1 MPAIYS
7 TYVCSPHSTQ
17 ALDNAAES
25 VEADEDGKRARHDAA
40 QQRAEVEAKE
50 EEMARYQHDVVWPRR
65 RVAVRNRRCVRRR
78 LRRADSV
85 ARARVTGS
93 GATEASRVARHLGV
107 LSAEVTAH
115 GGEPPL
121 FASRAARQVVAAAA
135 QRRELRH
142 AVLSVGLLPSPA
154 AAAAMLPSPLQSGG
168 GGEALELPTGGEDS
182 EEEDEDEEAAADE
195 MDDGGAAEVA
205 VESGGEE
212 PAAASPDDEMD
223 DDAWRE
229 HVGHCA
235 DVVVHSKQHAKTLV
249 DVCNGWLDDDW
260 RRNEG
265 KAFAAM
271 HSAYNKA
278 QETQAENA
286 KPKRP
291 IPPKAAHKIKEINKA
306 RSLLMVAMTVARHP
320 AQPCQSDARVICN
333 HKYATQPP
341 ALRQKIELFARFF
354 NSPPGAALWI
364 TVATEGRTLEQ
375 IERAKS
381 AARQAKCRD
390 GHLAQQTDSHGAKDS
405 SGSRK
410 IKAGLPPSQGERA
423 LLAGLHRSAAGVL
436 AIHARR
442 LRHLPRDSEAYHKSS
457 DEVKAMLERHAK
469 VCGAAAQT
477 HAPLAL
483 TPRGREA

>member
-168 GGEALELPTGGEDS
+168 GGEALELPTGGEES
-182 EEEDEDEEAAADE
+182 EGEEEEDEEEDAAADE

-212 PAAASPDDEMD
+212 EAAGGPSNTD
-223 DDAWRE
+223 WRK

-235 DVVVHSKQHAKTLV
+235 DVVVHSKQHTETLRA
-249 DVCNGWLDDDW
+249 VCNGWLKDDW
-260 RRNEG
+260 LRNKG
-265 KAFAAM
+265 KAYPAI
-271 HSAYNKA
+271 HKLEKG
-278 QETQAENA
+278 Q
-286 KPKRP
+286 
-291 IPPKAAHKIKEINKA
+291 AAHQLQRLDQA
-306 RSLLMVAMTVARHP
+306 RSLLMVAMTAARHP
-320 AQPCQSDARVICN
+320 DQPCQSDARVICN
-333 HKYATQPP
+333 HKYATRTPL
-341 ALRQKIELFARFF
+341 LRQKIELYTRFF
-354 NSPPGAALWI
+354 KSAPGAALWI
-364 TVATEGRTLEQ
+364 TVAAEGRTLEQ
-375 IERAKS
+375 IK
-381 AARQAKCRD
+381 RD
-390 GHLAQQTDSHGAKDS
+390 NETTRKANLRGGQPAQQTDSHGAKDS

-442 LRHLPRDSEAYHKSS
+442 LRHLPRNSEAYHNAS
-457 DEVKAMLERHAK
+457 DKVKAMLERHAK

>member
-1 MPAIYS
+1 
-7 TYVCSPHSTQ
+7 
-17 ALDNAAES
+17 
-25 VEADEDGKRARHDAA
+25 
-40 QQRAEVEAKE
+40 
-50 EEMARYQHDVVWPRR
+50 MARYQHDVVWPRR

-168 GGEALELPTGGEDS
+168 GGEALELPTGGEESEDE
-182 EEEDEDEEAAADE
+182 EEEDEEEDAAADE

-306 RSLLMVAMTVARHP
+306 RSLLMVAMTAARHP
-320 AQPCQSDARVICN
+320 DQPCQEDARVICN
-333 HKYATQPP
+333 HKYATRTPL
-341 ALRQKIELFARFF
+341 LRQKIELYTRFF
-354 NSPPGAALWI
+354 KSAPGAALWI
-364 TVATEGRTLEQ
+364 TVAAEGRTLEQ
-375 IERAKS
+375 IK
-381 AARQAKCRD
+381 RD
-390 GHLAQQTDSHGAKDS
+390 NETTRKANLRGGQPAQQTDSHGAKDS

-442 LRHLPRDSEAYHKSS
+442 LRHLPRNSEAYHNAS
-457 DEVKAMLERHAK
+457 DKVKAMLERHAK